1 MFSLLLDK
9 STGMQGQ
16 GRRASVGWMVYKT
29 AEASSNRLA
38 LVYIPINNE
47 EEALRILTNSRLSI
61 FGFTLLRFVSLYR
74 LCIPLIA
81 YNKAISPHIY
91 LLCVYLLL

>member
-1 MFSLLLDK
+1 
-9 STGMQGQ
+9 MQGQ
-16 GRRASVGWMVYKT
+16 GCKASVGWMVYKT
-29 AEASSNRLA
+29 AEASSNWLE

-47 EEALRILTNSRLSI
+47 EEAVRILTNSQLSI
-61 FGFTLLRFVSLYR
+61 FGLNLLRFVSLYR

-81 YNKAISPHIY
+81 YNEAISPHIY

>member
-1 MFSLLLDK
+1 
-9 STGMQGQ
+9 MQGQ

-29 AEASSNRLA
+29 AEASSNQLA

-47 EEALRILTNSRLSI
+47 EEALHILTNSRLSI
-61 FGFTLLRFVSLYR
+61 FGFTLLRFVSLYQ

-81 YNKAISPHIY
+81 YNEVISPHIY